1 MSVLIAPSILSA
13 DFAALGDAVRQA
25 DAAGADWIHVD
36 VMDGRFVPNI
46 SIGVPVVAS
55 LRPVTTRPLDVHL
68 MIVEPERYLEAFAAA
83 GASSLSVHVEAT
95 AHLQRC
101 VARIK
106 DLGLQAGVALNP
118 ATPVAALEE
127 IAPDVDIVVVMSVNP
142 GFGGQQYLPGS
153 TDKLRRVRA
162 LRDARGS
169 RARVEVDGGIT
180 AANVGEAVA
189 AGADVIVAGSSVFGE
204 GDVAHAIEALRRAGS
219 EAPAA
224 RRQGRA

>member
-1 MSVLIAPSILSA
+1 VLIAPSILSA

-25 DAAGADWIHVD
+25 EAAGADWIHVD

-127 IAPDVDIVVVMSVNP
+127 IAPELDIVVVMSVNP

-162 LRDARGS
+162 LLDARGS
-169 RARVEVDGGIT
+169 RARIEVDGGIT

-204 GDVAHAIEALRRAGS
+204 ADVAHAIEALRRAGH
-219 EAPAA
+219 EASAE

>member
-1 MSVLIAPSILSA
+1 VLIAPSILSA

-25 DAAGADWIHVD
+25 EAAGADWIHVD

-118 ATPVAALEE
+118 ATPVAAVEE
-127 IAPDVDIVVVMSVNP
+127 IAPELDIVVVMSVNP

-162 LRDARGS
+162 LLDARGS
-169 RARVEVDGGIT
+169 RARIEVDGGIT

-204 GDVAHAIEALRRAGS
+204 ADVAHAIEALRRAGH
-219 EAPAA
+219 EASAE